1 MWMTGGLEMIRD
13 WTGMVRKLSDMSL
26 SSEKSRGSG
35 GALLLVFRSVP
46 LAAQPSSKLLSQMRS
61 FTGSR

>member
-1 MWMTGGLEMIRD
+1 
-13 WTGMVRKLSDMSL
+13 MVRKLSDMSL

-46 LAAQPSSKLLSQMRS
+46 LAAQPSSKLLFQMRS